1 MPSLD
6 IEMSNSTSSPE
17 ALDVD
22 MADIGPESDTSPENE
37 KVDESH
43 VTADGHLTSTGVSIK
58 GKQNAAE
65 TGEAVRDATMN
76 TGKGEMAAAPNANL
90 KTHSKPITAH
100 ESSDSPITANALEVK
115 LPAAPPQLTHG
126 TPPSGKNGSEVG
138 ASGKAAPTAVE
149 SMKLDK
155 EILRLQEALLGVSP
169 EAAQKV
175 LRNHW
180 RIFLFETYN
189 EDHITFILRAGLK
202 NSSPEV
208 LDRVLRDEGV
218 FRDVMIKSV
227 AKTPA
232 FLEKAVRGAV
242 AANALDGLPE
252 DIIDLLIAHRIKRVP
267 GRTLI
272 KWLAEGRRLGYKA
285 DDILNEEDESVTPN
299 VPLPD
304 PNRPRFSHS
313 RSLAQPP
320 DPGAGSEGGAGAS
333 PPSTYKDPLLEEQER
348 QASLNKEHAKHVQAA
363 IARNAASAG
372 QHVPGPASRT
382 AHPGPASTSSQAAAA
397 VRQWEHAR
405 AQARPTGNL
414 LCSKCHVSFDNF
426 SGYTYH
432 ITKNVCDK
440 RAPPGGYKW
449 ACHNCHS
456 GFTTKQGM
464 DYHYM
469 RGVCFGSNNIAP
481 PTPSM
486 QLASGG
492 TISLTASTAPQN
504 GPSSTLPLTRPP
516 MYSQPASRHGH
527 PPAQYQANGGGTG
540 QESRPTAQIPYQ
552 PVAVPRPAP
561 AIMST
566 PRRLQGLKHIRHSPN
581 ELPPEKRAQMDREL
595 QEAVE
600 KCEQN
605 IAALPA
611 DMSESERASRTQSYR
626 NARATRQS
634 QIRKSHGV
642 SLRLRQTEKAA
653 RVLVGLPAAP
663 GTKLQ
668 EPSPMGTSAGSP
680 PVPTF
685 SAVNSPGRSTSTYG
699 SGSVPRRPNF
709 QPSAP
714 LSSLPGM
721 QDGLPLN
728 SMNHSNYSASGF
740 GILRPNAQQH
750 TTPTTYHARLG
761 RSSLSNESTHSPPGR
776 STPALSMMEVSSEDA
791 AAKFAKTQKPASG
804 PEDKHKDGDTEMGE
818 APVATSVVPPSNM
831 VIEIL
836 SDSGESEGPEV
847 PIKSIESNEDARES
861 SKEAPEV
868 LQHG

>member
-17 ALDVD
+17 VLDVD
-22 MADIGPESDTSPENE
+22 MDDIGPESDTSPENE
-37 KVDESH
+37 KVDGSH
-43 VTADGHLTSTGVSIK
+43 VMADGHLTSTGVSIK
-58 GKQNAAE
+58 GNHNPAE
-65 TGEAVRDATMN
+65 TGDTIRDATVN
-76 TGKGEMAAAPNANL
+76 TGEGEMAAAPIANL
-90 KTHSKPITAH
+90 KTHLKPITEH
-100 ESSDSPITANALEVK
+100 EGSDPRITANALEVK
-115 LPAAPPQLTHG
+115 LPAAPPQPTHG
-126 TPPSGKNGSEVG
+126 TPSSGKHGSEVG
-138 ASGKAAPTAVE
+138 VSIKAAPTSVE
-149 SMKLDK
+149 SITLDK
-155 EILRLQEALLGVSP
+155 EILRLKEALLGVSP

-227 AKTPA
+227 AKTPG

-242 AANALDGLPE
+242 AANTLDALPE
-252 DIIDLLIAHRIKRVP
+252 DVTDLLIAHRIKRVP

-272 KWLAEGRRLGYKA
+272 KWLAEGKRLGYKA

-299 VPLPD
+299 VPIPV
-304 PNRPRFSHS
+304 PNQPRFSHS
-313 RSLAQPP
+313 RPLAQPP
-320 DPGAGSEGGAGAS
+320 DPGAGAGAS
-333 PPSTYKDPLLEEQER
+333 PPSTYRDPLLEEQER

-372 QHVPGPASRT
+372 QHVPGPASRN
-382 AHPGPASTSSQAAAA
+382 AHPGLAATSSQAAAA
-397 VRQWEHAR
+397 ARQREYSR
-405 AQARPTGNL
+405 AQARPPGPL

-440 RAPPGGYKW
+440 KAPPGGYKW
-449 ACHNCHS
+449 ACYNCHS

-481 PTPSM
+481 PTPSV

-492 TISLTASTAPQN
+492 TMSLTASTAPQN
-504 GPSSTLPLTRPP
+504 GPSSTLPHTRPP
-516 MYSQPASRHGH
+516 MYSQPASQHGH
-527 PPAQYQANGGGTG
+527 PSAQYQSHGSGIG
-540 QESRPTAQIPYQ
+540 QNSRATAQIPYQ
-552 PVAVPRPAP
+552 PVAVSRPAP

-566 PRRLQGLKHIRHSPN
+566 PRRLQGLKHVRHSPN

-663 GTKLQ
+663 GNILK

-685 SAVNSPGRSTSTYG
+685 SAVNSPGRSTSTHG
-699 SGSVPRRPNF
+699 SGSARRRSNF

-728 SMNHSNYSASGF
+728 SINHSNYSASGF

-750 TTPTTYHARLG
+750 TTPSTYQARIG
-761 RSSLSNESTHSPPGR
+761 RSSLSNESTHSPPGCR
-776 STPALSMMEVSSEDA
+776 TPGLSMMEVSSEDA

-804 PEDKHKDGDTEMGE
+804 QEDKHKDADTEMGE
-818 APVATSVVPPSNM
+818 APVATSAVPPSSM

-836 SDSGESEGPEV
+836 SDSGESEGPEI
-847 PIKSIESNEDARES
+847 PIKSIERNEDAIVSR
-861 SKEAPEV
+861 KKAPEA